1 MNVVFIFNSE
11 DFNGI
16 NKWGRVK
23 ISGVRGIT
31 SGVRGNKWGNGVHI

>member
-1 MNVVFIFNSE
+1 MSCSYLIPKIFMELIS
-11 DFNGI
+11 G
-16 NKWGRVK
+16 GRVK